1 MVTNREEVIDMIM
14 IIDTILEGKRRRLR
28 TNPEKVLMD
37 ASGLRLW
44 ADYLDV
50 EPGFSGRIDFIH
62 KINIP
67 SLFRIRCSAVKEY
80 EPSQITWKPS
90 HITLRFE
97 KEGIRL
103 KERKFI
109 TIYDT
114 AVSCMTWENTGN
126 SPFTLFLEL
135 GTEDGSFPTTYGKRL
150 AAVYFCNGERIKER
164 EWAVSPGEKKDLCVA
179 VQICLE
185 EETERMESACG
196 EIGKKFRSG
205 KEGLDIHIKEYQSWF
220 DKTPEFISDNPVID
234 KTWAYRWFIFRH
246 NMMEPGIGN
255 LKERYFCEGRS
266 HKMSKTPYK
275 PEGWEFSKLIPLS
288 VPMHL
293 LDLRWYQDKEYGNS
307 ILHTMRDNQDETGEF
322 HCARVD
328 GRGNPYA
335 NFFGWSVWQ
344 YYLVSGEK
352 AFAQEALPVVKKQR
366 EAWKKVYGNEEDSL
380 LIQYVHQLTG
390 MEYQPSYWYFHD
402 FPLDCRD
409 EKKIHAFKTCG
420 QECISLSEYTGHCVP
435 LRSLR

>member
-1 MVTNREEVIDMIM
+1 MIM

-126 SPFTLFLEL
+126 SPLP
-135 GTEDGSFPTTYGKRL
+135 SFWNWVQRT
-150 AAVYFCNGERIKER
+150 AVF
-164 EWAVSPGEKKDLCVA
+164 P
-179 VQICLE
+179 
-185 EETERMESACG
+185 
-196 EIGKKFRSG
+196 
-205 KEGLDIHIKEYQSWF
+205 
-220 DKTPEFISDNPVID
+220 
-234 KTWAYRWFIFRH
+234 
-246 NMMEPGIGN
+246 
-255 LKERYFCEGRS
+255 
-266 HKMSKTPYK
+266 
-275 PEGWEFSKLIPLS
+275 
-288 VPMHL
+288 
-293 LDLRWYQDKEYGNS
+293 
-307 ILHTMRDNQDETGEF
+307 
-322 HCARVD
+322 
-328 GRGNPYA
+328 
-335 NFFGWSVWQ
+335 
-344 YYLVSGEK
+344 
-352 AFAQEALPVVKKQR
+352 
-366 EAWKKVYGNEEDSL
+366 
-380 LIQYVHQLTG
+380 QLTG
-390 MEYQPSYWYFHD
+390 
-402 FPLDCRD
+402 
-409 EKKIHAFKTCG
+409 KG
-420 QECISLSEYTGHCVP
+420 
-435 LRSLR
+435 

>member
-1 MVTNREEVIDMIM
+1 MIM

-164 EWAVSPGEKKDLCVA
+164 E
-179 VQICLE
+179 
-185 EETERMESACG
+185 
-196 EIGKKFRSG
+196 
-205 KEGLDIHIKEYQSWF
+205 
-220 DKTPEFISDNPVID
+220 
-234 KTWAYRWFIFRH
+234 
-246 NMMEPGIGN
+246 
-255 LKERYFCEGRS
+255 
-266 HKMSKTPYK
+266 
-275 PEGWEFSKLIPLS
+275 
-288 VPMHL
+288 
-293 LDLRWYQDKEYGNS
+293 
-307 ILHTMRDNQDETGEF
+307 
-322 HCARVD
+322 
-328 GRGNPYA
+328 
-335 NFFGWSVWQ
+335 
-344 YYLVSGEK
+344 
-352 AFAQEALPVVKKQR
+352 
-366 EAWKKVYGNEEDSL
+366 
-380 LIQYVHQLTG
+380 
-390 MEYQPSYWYFHD
+390 
-402 FPLDCRD
+402 
-409 EKKIHAFKTCG
+409 
-420 QECISLSEYTGHCVP
+420 
-435 LRSLR
+435 